1 MKYNILEV
9 HYNGDDVKCITV
21 REFKFNSYEEA
32 LLKVKAYITID
43 NNCGVSSEYHIVC
56 VKED

>member
-1 MKYNILEV
+1 MKYNILEIN
-9 HYNGDDVKCITV
+9 YNGNDVKWTAI

-43 NNCGVSSEYHIVC
+43 NNSGVSSEYHIVC
-56 VKED
+56 VKGV